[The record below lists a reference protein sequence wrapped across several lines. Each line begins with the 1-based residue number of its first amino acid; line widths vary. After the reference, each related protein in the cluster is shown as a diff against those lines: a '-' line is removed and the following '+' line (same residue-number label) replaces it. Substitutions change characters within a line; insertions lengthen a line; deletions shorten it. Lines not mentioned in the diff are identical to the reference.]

1 MYHICRLA
9 FALTVHRGPD
19 ENTGVGPLKF
29 APHAARQSES
39 GPDIVHFV
47 GDLSPVVLSYLQP
60 TAQALDKAGFLQ
72 HIVVV
77 SVNQLEVERANFGSN
92 TVVDC
97 IASRSRLN
105 RWAAGLS
112 RLTELLAPLPPAGV
126 HFHGFIPFCLGG
138 VSMRREGY
146 NGQVYYSP
154 HGSRAHGMLGPLGSL
169 AHSLVSPWLAG
180 SSFLAIVDSAGD
192 PAAGLP
198 GSSNAVEPVSTPV
211 DDDFF
216 DTDHMEAPEAI
227 IVGGSTEATDNEV
240 NAFCQMAVM
249 LPHNTQAGTPVRFF
263 WAGPVLPAQEPVLK
277 AAGIERVAPSDHIG
291 RLELLSTA
299 WLFLAPLP
307 GRGYPL
313 PLAEAMASGVPCVAA
328 NAPQH
333 AALIRHGADGLLFIG
348 AKQGMAQVVDLL
360 EAADKRQAIGLAAS
374 ARMQDTRSRSAF
386 ESRIV
391 PLYKN
396 STPKQAPSNITAQ

>member
-1 MYHICRLA
+1 MKI
-9 FALTVHRGPD
+9 
-19 ENTGVGPLKF
+19 
-29 APHAARQSES
+29 APHLVRQSES

-47 GDLSPVVLSYLQP
+47 GELSPVVLSYLQP
-60 TAQALDKAGFLQ
+60 AAQALDKAGFLQ
-72 HIVVV
+72 HIIVV
-77 SVNQLEVERANFGSN
+77 SVNRLEVEKASFGSN

-97 IASRSRLN
+97 ITSRSRFN

-138 VSMRREGY
+138 VSLRREGY
-146 NGQVYYSP
+146 NGHVYYSP
-154 HGSRAHGMLGPLGSL
+154 HGSRAHGMLEPLGSL
-169 AHSLVSPWLAG
+169 AYSLVSPWLAG
-180 SSFLAIVDSAGD
+180 SSFLVIADSAGD

-198 GSSNAVEPVSTPV
+198 GRGGVVEPVSTPV

-216 DTDHMEAPEAI
+216 DTDHIEAPEAI

-249 LPHNTQAGTPVRFF
+249 LPHSTQAGTPVRFF
-263 WAGPVLPAQEPVLK
+263 WEGPVLQAQEAVLK
-277 AAGIERVAPSDHIG
+277 AAGIERVAPSDSIA

-313 PLAEAMASGVPCVAA
+313 PLAQAMASGVPCVAA
-328 NAPQH
+328 DAPQH
-333 AALIRHGADGLLFIG
+333 AALIRHGADGLLFKA
-348 AKQGMAQVVDLL
+348 AKQGLAQVVDLL
-360 EAADKRQAIGLAAS
+360 EAADKRHAIGLAAS
-374 ARMQDTRSRSAF
+374 MRMRATRSRSTF

-391 PLYKN
+391 PLYKGA
-396 STPKQAPSNITAQ
+396 TPKPTPSTTTD